1 MDRNRKKKK
10 DNHKQLTVDVMFYPR
25 ADVARSYFRRLSGGC
40 ILNGLEECVLDEEM
54 ELAYCVQNISEPL
67 QKTVELEEI
76 RKKMRNP
83 PQTDD
88 EKEETFEKIKK
99 WKTIS
104 FMARYCVKQNKSR
117 LRGHGIG

>member
-1 MDRNRKKKK
+1 MAWRSVFSRKRWSWPIAFK
-10 DNHKQLTVDVMFYPR
+10 
-25 ADVARSYFRRLSGGC
+25 
-40 ILNGLEECVLDEEM
+40 
-54 ELAYCVQNISEPL
+54 NISEPL